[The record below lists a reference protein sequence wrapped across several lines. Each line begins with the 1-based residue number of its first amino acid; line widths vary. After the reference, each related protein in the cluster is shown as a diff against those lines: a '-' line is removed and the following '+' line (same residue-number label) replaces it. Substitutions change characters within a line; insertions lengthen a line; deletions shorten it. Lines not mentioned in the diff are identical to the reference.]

1 MITVKFTNIV
11 SVYASFLRK
20 KIGKVTDRNLI
31 HTVPGVGY
39 ILKET

>member
-1 MITVKFTNIV
+1 MESVKFTNIV

-20 KIGKVTDRNLI
+20 KIDKVTGRNLI
-31 HTVPGVGY
+31 HTVPRTGY